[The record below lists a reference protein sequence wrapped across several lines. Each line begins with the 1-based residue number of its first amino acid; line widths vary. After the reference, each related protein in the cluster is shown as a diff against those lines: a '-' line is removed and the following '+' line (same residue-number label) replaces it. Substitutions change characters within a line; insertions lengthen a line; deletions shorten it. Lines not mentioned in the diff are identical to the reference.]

1 MKLFIII
8 HFLMT
13 FAVTGCANSGKT
25 VSDEVPK
32 VIKAEYKDW
41 NDKPVS
47 DSDVRETGTD
57 LTIQVKNWPQNAE
70 PKYIIYD
77 GRKSF
82 PASVTDS
89 TEDVITITARI
100 IIRSSV
106 MSETSE
112 KSSLSDRL
120 LFVSKEESVNHIE
133 INEWQR
139 KDN

>member
-13 FAVTGCANSGKT
+13 FAVTGCANSGKS
-25 VSDEVPK
+25 VSDEAPK
-32 VIKAEYKDW
+32 VLKAEYKDW
-41 NDKPVS
+41 NDKPIS

-89 TEDVITITARI
+89 TEDVITINARI

-106 MSETSE
+106 LSETSE
-112 KSSLSDRL
+112 KSSLSDYL
-120 LFVSKEESVNHIE
+120 VYTNKNGDENYVE
-133 INEWQR
+133 IDKWQR
-139 KDN
+139 KDK